1 MIKILKLD
9 YRIIPVAKINIS
21 RKSILHDILDD
32 LCFIGQKKKI
42 LLSQNWFK
50 GREEGSVTHREKT
63 LKGSKEVEDG

>member
-42 LLSQNWFK
+42 LLSQN
-50 GREEGSVTHREKT
+50 
-63 LKGSKEVEDG
+63 